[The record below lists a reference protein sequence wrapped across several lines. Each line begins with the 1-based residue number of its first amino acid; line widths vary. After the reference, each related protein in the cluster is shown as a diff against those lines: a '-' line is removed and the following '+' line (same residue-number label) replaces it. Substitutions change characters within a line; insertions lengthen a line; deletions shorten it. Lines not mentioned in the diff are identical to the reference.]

1 MEVKLKIQT
10 SEFSQEIID
19 KIRQFIT
26 LNGESDVT
34 INITPK
40 KKKNFPKETQEEYF
54 KRLDKAIDNVEN
66 NRNLIAFSTTEFQE
80 FAQPKL

>member
-10 SEFSQEIID
+10 SEFSQDIID
-19 KIRQFIT
+19 KIRQFIS

-40 KKKNFPKETQEEYF
+40 KKKSFPKETPKEYL
-54 KRLDKAIDNVEN
+54 KRLNKAIDNLDN
-66 NRNLIAFSTTEFQE
+66 NRNLIAFSSIEFQE
-80 FAQPKL
+80 FAESKL